1 MSPENAPADKSA
13 QTGMGEFSRLSGVFL
28 EPAKAFAD
36 IAEHP
41 RWFVPVLLIILG
53 IIGFNV
59 AYGSHVGWHS
69 LVMDQLD
76 NPKAAQRLEGLTPEQ
91 RQQSIAMQ
99 EKIMPFVYY
108 IGPVLMP
115 LAFLISSGLI
125 MGVLAMMSAG
135 VRFKQVFAI
144 SCYAGLVG
152 ILANILGIVV
162 MFLKSPDQFS
172 FMNPLAF
179 NPAAFMDPKSGS
191 KFLYTLAMGL
201 DLFKIWG
208 VVLTAV
214 GLKAAAGKRLSTGG
228 AAMAAFLPYA
238 VLLLVGATLAG
249 AFS

>member
-1 MSPENAPADKSA
+1 
-13 QTGMGEFSRLSGVFL
+13 MGEFSRLSGVFF
-28 EPAKAFAD
+28 EPGKAFAD
-36 IAEHP
+36 IAARP
-41 RWFVPVLLIILG
+41 RWFLPVLLIILG

-69 LVMDQLD
+69 FVMDQMD
-76 NPKAAQRLEGLTPEQ
+76 NPKAAQRMEGLTAEQ

-115 LAFLISSGLI
+115 LAFLISSGLV
-125 MGVLAMMSAG
+125 MGVLTMMSSG

-162 MFLKSPDQFS
+162 MFLKSPDQFN

-179 NPAAFMDPKSGS
+179 NPAAFMDPKAGS
-191 KFLYTLAMGL
+191 RFLYTLAMGL

-214 GLKAAAGKRLSTGG
+214 GLKIAAGKRLSSGG
-228 AAMAAFLPYA
+228 AALAAFLPYA
-238 VLLLVGATLAG
+238 VLLLLGATLAG
-249 AFS
+249 MFS

>member
-1 MSPENAPADKSA
+1 
-13 QTGMGEFSRLSGVFL
+13 MGEFSRLSGVFF
-28 EPAKAFAD
+28 EPGKAFAD
-36 IAEHP
+36 IAARP
-41 RWFVPVLLIILG
+41 RWFLPVLLIILG

-69 LVMDQLD
+69 FVMDQMD
-76 NPKAAQRLEGLTPEQ
+76 NPKAAQRMEGLTAEQ

-115 LAFLISSGLI
+115 LAFLISSGLV
-125 MGVLAMMSAG
+125 MGVLTMMSSG

-162 MFLKSPDQFS
+162 MFLKSPDQFN

-179 NPAAFMDPKSGS
+179 NPAAFMDPKASS
-191 KFLYTLAMGL
+191 RFLYTLAMGL

-214 GLKAAAGKRLSTGG
+214 GLKVAAGKRLSSGS
-228 AAMAAFLPYA
+228 AALAAFLPYA
-238 VLLLVGATLAG
+238 VLLLLGATLAG
-249 AFS
+249 MFS